1 MFASVCSICLNWWMV
16 RDFIVLCHHL
26 VYLAFMMFMVITE
39 SRENTSSSLWHPQG
53 FNESGIQDLG
63 LVHTHG
69 GGTSQRASEY
79 KKMND
84 TFLRTLLGG
93 QQRVMTTSERRNKRG
108 RNSALTHVNIR
119 ARRQKKKQE
128 EVTTLQECSSLRHCS
143 CRSRLKGGL
152 WWWFSSSTSATDHQ
166 SSLFN
171 PIKWSLI

>member
-119 ARRQKKKQE
+119 ARRQKKSKRKLLHYKNVQVSDTAAVDQDWKE
-128 EVTTLQECSSLRHCS
+128 GSGDDLVLLHLPLTTSLVY
-143 CRSRLKGGL
+143 
-152 WWWFSSSTSATDHQ
+152 
-166 SSLFN
+166 
-171 PIKWSLI
+171 LIQLSDP